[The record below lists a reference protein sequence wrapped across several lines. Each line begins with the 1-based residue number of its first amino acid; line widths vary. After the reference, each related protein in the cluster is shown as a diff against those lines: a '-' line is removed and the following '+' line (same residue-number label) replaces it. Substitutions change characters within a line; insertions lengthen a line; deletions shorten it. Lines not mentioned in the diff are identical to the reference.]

1 MKRPEQE
8 IQQAIVKYF
17 EYQYPSLKGCLCA
30 NLNNSKDART
40 GGINKSM
47 GVVAGRS
54 DLVLYYNGRAFH
66 IEVKAPKGRQSE
78 AQKEWQKIMEHQG
91 FGYSIVYSLDDFIEL
106 LRWIFNYKNNILKSI
121 R

>member
-54 DLVLYYNGRAFH
+54 DLVLYWESQAFF
-66 IEVKAPKGRQSE
+66 IEVKVPKGKQSQV
-78 AQKEWQKIMEHQG
+78 QKEWQNKMKESG
-91 FGYSIVYSLDDFIEL
+91 FNYFIVYSIDDFIEL
-106 LRWIFNYKNNILKSI
+106 IEYIFKNLALKF
-121 R
+121 

>member
-17 EYQYPSLKGCLCA
+17 DYQYPKLKGCLCA

-54 DLVLYYNGRAFH
+54 DLVLYLKGIAYH

-78 AQKEWQKIMEHQG
+78 AQKEWQNIIEKQG
-91 FGYSIVYSLDDFIEL
+91 FSYYIMHSLDDFIS
-106 LRWIFNYKNNILKSI
+106 FCNDNI
-121 R
+121 